1 MPVLLEME
9 LFKPEIPV
17 SLLTEKDIPFFLPN
31 PNINA
36 EYEKKMDKLR
46 AKQDRDASFMWQRI
60 AIEKAKLKEGAK

>member
-31 PNINA
+31 PNIT
-36 EYEKKMDKLR
+36 
-46 AKQDRDASFMWQRI
+46 
-60 AIEKAKLKEGAK
+60 